1 MTTVNKPQ
9 LLYDKVAKKLFTNE
23 RVGKKL
29 AARVIQKTLDLDI
42 DADELA
48 NNLEF
53 KHPGIS
59 PTLGIVDNESD
70 ILLESDE
77 SVWDIEINLS
87 NGTRFERKNKA
98 YICGLYLKQLP
109 KSNDY
114 RNLKKVIQINLDY
127 FDYFQHDLFHY
138 ISYLTEVHTS
148 EFETKDIEIHH
159 INLAK
164 LNKVD
169 YNDIVNN
176 KGTLSALLYFFVC
189 NDQTLLEEV
198 YEGDSFMKMLKE
210 EAEKIVEGIDRLLYY
225 DADELHRLDREDAIK
240 EGREEGREEG
250 RQEGRQEGIEQGTSQ
265 AKHQIAKNLL
275 AEGLDINVISKTTGL
290 SLEELSNLKESISK

>member
-1 MTTVNKPQ
+1 M
-9 LLYDKVAKKLFTNE
+9 
-23 RVGKKL
+23 
-29 AARVIQKTLDLDI
+29 
-42 DADELA
+42 
-48 NNLEF
+48 
-53 KHPGIS
+53 
-59 PTLGIVDNESD
+59 
-70 ILLESDE
+70 ESDE

-176 KGTLSALLYFFVC
+176 KGTLLYFFVC

-240 EGREEGREEG
+240 EGREEGR
-250 RQEGRQEGIEQGTSQ
+250 QEGIEQGTSQ
-265 AKHQIAKNLL
+265 AKHEIAKNLL